1 MHIRFF
7 SDSALTD
14 ECEGSSAENGWSNK
28 FNDGDWEPGSQLYT
42 SCNATTNAGACHTF
56 WPKLY
61 EDIRC
66 ANVILEGI
74 EKYNTP
80 DSEARPGTLS
90 QRIGEVLFIRA
101 YLHYCVLKSYG
112 ECPYVDY
119 TVNPNALP
127 PFERENIHTIVEKIC
142 RDCDEAYARVPA
154 QNLMDQFGR
163 VEKGACLALKAMA
176 LWIAATPLYN
186 GSTLKGDTRNYASV
200 YQSYDPARWDAA
212 AAAAKA
218 VMDFEAEGQKRYS
231 LYQGSPKSQ
240 TTDSGGTDQ
249 SNGAVYSRLWE
260 LFHRTMNDAKK
271 AEWIFFHLHCKTV
284 GYHNDMYPPS
294 AQGQAR
300 EVPVQDQVDEY
311 EVIGPDGYGYPI
323 YALKQ
328 NHKALYGSLISEE
341 DMAKAYDDGN
351 PYVNRDPRFYRDI
364 IYHGSMF
371 KGKWINTATGADA
384 INAANSTSTGYFTRK
399 YFDGYYTKGMSG
411 NWNFDAPL
419 IRLATIY
426 LVYAEAVT
434 RSKGA
439 TPEVYNL
446 DERAACP
453 FVHGPHPAGRADQQG
468 VTARLHPA
476 RTPRRA
482 LPRKEPLLLDAVLPR
497 TDQPRRT
504 GQGCPVEFDPG
515 DERPEGTVVFRQI
528 RRLPQD
534 AAPHLR
540 HAPRGRPQRQ
550 DIDIRQDL
558 PHGTLLEGGP
568 RIPREA
574 LPLPDPDR
582 RVAAGQHSAKPQLVI
597 DNHRPDRPNRRSG

>member
-1 MHIRFF
+1 MKKILYLLCSCFAVTLMASCEDFLDKTPQGDKTDQDIFSRFNETESLINRLYFYARAADQPLVHIRFF

-42 SCNATTNAGACHTF
+42 SCNATTNSGACHTF

-284 GYHNDMYPPS
+284 PAFG
-294 AQGQAR
+294 AGTGTR
-300 EVPVQDQVDEY
+300 
-311 EVIGPDGYGYPI
+311 GTRT
-323 YALKQ
+323 
-328 NHKALYGSLISEE
+328 GS
-341 DMAKAYDDGN
+341 GG
-351 PYVNRDPRFYRDI
+351 R
-364 IYHGSMF
+364 
-371 KGKWINTATGADA
+371 
-384 INAANSTSTGYFTRK
+384 
-399 YFDGYYTKGMSG
+399 
-411 NWNFDAPL
+411 
-419 IRLATIY
+419 IRGD
-426 LVYAEAVT
+426 
-434 RSKGA
+434 R
-439 TPEVYNL
+439 
-446 DERAACP
+446 
-453 FVHGPHPAGRADQQG
+453 
-468 VTARLHPA
+468 
-476 RTPRRA
+476 PRRLRLSDLCAQAESQGA
-482 LPRKEPLLLDAVLPR
+482 LR
-497 TDQPRRT
+497 QPDLRAGH
-504 GQGCPVEFDPG
+504 GQG
-515 DERPEGTVVFRQI
+515 
-528 RRLPQD
+528 L
-534 AAPHLR
+534 
-540 HAPRGRPQRQ
+540 
-550 DIDIRQDL
+550 
-558 PHGTLLEGGP
+558 
-568 RIPREA
+568 
-574 LPLPDPDR
+574 
-582 RVAAGQHSAKPQLVI
+582 
-597 DNHRPDRPNRRSG
+597 